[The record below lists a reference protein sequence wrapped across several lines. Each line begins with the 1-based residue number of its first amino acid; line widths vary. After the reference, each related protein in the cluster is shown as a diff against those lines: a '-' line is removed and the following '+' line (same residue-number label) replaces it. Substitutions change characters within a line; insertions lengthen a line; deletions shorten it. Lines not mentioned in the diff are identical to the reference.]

1 MRVNY
6 TLPGLLP
13 DASTPDAGDRPAML
27 FSEHLQLLK
36 APEFTDWRTL
46 LRLNSP
52 PAGLAGIDPPKA
64 PQGVDSRDAASQRA
78 WWRSMLQK
86 HQEPLDRGEGDALP
100 QGDSTFDPSVRHML
114 DWLSESQRCED
125 EIFARH
131 FTEADD

>member
-13 DASTPDAGDRPAML
+13 DASPTDAGDRPPML
-27 FSEHLQLLK
+27 FSEHLQLLR

-46 LRLNSP
+46 LRLNAP
-52 PAGLAGIDPPKA
+52 PAGLAGIDPPQT
-64 PQGVDSRDAASQRA
+64 PRGVDSRDAASQRA
-78 WWRSMLQK
+78 WWRDMLRK
-86 HQEPLDRGEGDALP
+86 HQGPLESDDANP
-100 QGDSTFDPSVRHML
+100 PSNNDSTLDPSVHRML

-131 FTEADD
+131 FTESED

>member
-13 DASTPDAGDRPAML
+13 DASATEAGDRPAML
-27 FSEHLQLLK
+27 FSEHLQLLR

-46 LRLNSP
+46 LRLNAP
-52 PAGLAGIDPPKA
+52 PAGLAGIDPPQA
-64 PQGVDSRDAASQRA
+64 PHGVDSRDAGSERA
-78 WWRSMLQK
+78 WWRTMLQK
-86 HQEPLDRGEGDALP
+86 HQGPLESDHGDAV
-100 QGDSTFDPSVRHML
+100 QDSNSTLDPTVHRML

-131 FTEADD
+131 FTESED